1 MKRFLIYTIIA
12 AAAVCAASTRVQAQM
27 KSSYFMEGSIPR
39 LDMNAAFV
47 PQRGYVNIPVVGNL
61 GFGLNSNYLSV
72 KNFLYPNPEGS
83 GLVTFMHGSVDAS
96 DFLSRIRNRNH
107 LNFSVRDNIFGFG
120 AFAKRYFW
128 SFGLNLRSETSM
140 TIPKEFFEM
149 AKRFNEGTYDLGG
162 FNLESDNYLE
172 FAVGFAFPVRILE
185 KRVDVGFRAK
195 GLLGAAHASMNIES
209 MRASIDG
216 TEWRADMQG
225 TFTGNI
231 TAMDFSRLHG
241 QMNLADVFDPEN
253 REFSM
258 KRIGSWGLAFDLG
271 AETRFLDDRLKVSL
285 GVNDIGFV
293 SWSKKSAVTGTFDN
307 LSVSYRGYNFDAKK
321 GEDDIY
327 FDSPDSVM
335 VTIGTPKASTR
346 MLTATLNV
354 GAEYNILHEA
364 IGFGLLSQTRFY
376 SDYTST
382 ELTVSANFRPSRW
395 FTGTLSHTLVQ
406 NRLGVFGVAL
416 NVHPSW
422 INLFLGM
429 DYVGLRYAKS
439 RDSSLMLPLGM
450 KSLNFYFGLAV
461 PLSKPKAC
469 GRFPDRTKRC
479 R

>member
-1 MKRFLIYTIIA
+1 MKRFLTYTIITIA
-12 AAAVCAASTRVQAQM
+12 ALSAIPSCLRAQM
-27 KSSYFMEGSIPR
+27 KTSYFMEGSIPR

-61 GFGLNSNYLSV
+61 GIEVGSNFLSV
-72 KNFLYPNPEGS
+72 RNMLYPNPDGS

-96 DFLSRIRNRNH
+96 DFLSKMRNRNH
-107 LNFSVRDNIFGFG
+107 LNLSVRDNIIGFG
-120 AFAKRYFW
+120 AFSRRYFW

-149 AKRFNEGTYDLGG
+149 AKRFKEGIYDLNG
-162 FNLESDNYLE
+162 FNFESDNYLE
-172 FAVGFAFPVRILE
+172 FAVGFAFPIRIVD

-195 GLLGAAHASMNIES
+195 GLLGAGHASVDVQRLS
-209 MRASIDG
+209 ASIDG
-216 TEWRADMQG
+216 TEWKADMQG
-225 TFTGNI
+225 TFTGNV

-241 QMNLADVFDPEN
+241 HMKFEDVFDSDN

-258 KRIGSWGLAFDLG
+258 KCIGSWGLAFDLG

-293 SWSKKSAVTGTFDN
+293 TWSKKSAVTGTFDN
-307 LSVSYRGYNFDAKK
+307 LFVSYRGYNFDAKK
-321 GEDDIY
+321 GEDDLY
-327 FDSPDSVM
+327 FDKPDGVM
-335 VTIGTPKASTR
+335 VTIGTPKSTSR

-354 GAEYNILHEA
+354 GAEYNILHEK

-376 SDYTST
+376 SDYTSS

-395 FTGTLSHTLVQ
+395 FTGTLSHTLIQ
-406 NRLGVFGVAL
+406 NRLGVFGLAL

-429 DYVGLRYAKS
+429 DYIGFKYGKYENVNAV
-439 RDSSLMLPLGM
+439 PINM

-461 PLSKPKAC
+461 PLSRPKEG
-469 GRFPDRTKRC
+469 GRFPDRTKRWW
-479 R
+479 

>member
-12 AAAVCAASTRVQAQM
+12 AAAVCATPSRVLAQM
-27 KSSYFMEGSIPR
+27 KSSYFMEGSVPR

-47 PQRGYVNIPVVGNL
+47 PQRGYVNIPVIGNL
-61 GFGLNSNYLSV
+61 GIGMNSNFLSV
-72 KNFLYPNPEGS
+72 QNVLYPNPEGS

-96 DFLSRIRNRNH
+96 EFLSRMRNRNH
-107 LNFSVRDNIFGFG
+107 LNFSVRDNIIGFG
-120 AFAKRYFW
+120 AFARRYFW

-140 TIPKEFFEM
+140 TVPKRFFEM
-149 AKRFNEGTYDLGG
+149 AKRLDEGVYDLDG

-172 FAVGFAFPVRILE
+172 FALGFAFPIRIAQ
-185 KRVDVGFRAK
+185 KRVDIGFRAK
-195 GLLGAAHASMNIES
+195 GLLGAGHASVDVRS
-209 MRASIDG
+209 MRASLDG
-216 TEWRADMQG
+216 TEWKADMQG
-225 TFTGNI
+225 TFTGNV
-231 TAMDFSRLHG
+231 TGMDFSRLRG
-241 QMNLADVFDPEN
+241 QMNLSDVFDSEN
-253 REFSM
+253 RDFFSA
-258 KRIGSWGLAFDLG
+258 KCIGSWGLAFDLG

-307 LSVSYRGYNFDAKK
+307 LSVSYRGYKFDAKK
-321 GEDDIY
+321 GEDDLY
-327 FDSPDSVM
+327 FDSPDSVL
-335 VTIGTPKASTR
+335 VTVGASKSVTR

-406 NRLGVFGVAL
+406 NRLGVIGLAL

-422 INLFLGM
+422 INLFLGA
-429 DYVGLRYAKS
+429 DYIGFKYGRYENVKAIPIN
-439 RDSSLMLPLGM
+439 L

-461 PLSKPKAC
+461 PLSRPKAC
-469 GRFPDRTKRC
+469 GRFPDGTRRW